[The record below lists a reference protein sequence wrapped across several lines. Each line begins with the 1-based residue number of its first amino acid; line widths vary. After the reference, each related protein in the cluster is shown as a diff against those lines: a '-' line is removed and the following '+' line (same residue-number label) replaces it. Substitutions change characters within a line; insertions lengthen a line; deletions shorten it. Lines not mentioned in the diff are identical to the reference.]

1 MSLEQGKEFKNVE
14 SGTMLENMFGK
25 LSSLVTLQRLNVQES
40 LQNMH
45 HDDNADHAGSDGKG
59 KAHSGPRKESIKE
72 LRGNLEDALDKING
86 AYEQEV
92 LHNSKL
98 IDDFDKKVDSQR
110 KEMVDN
116 LKAKSFREDKVDIK
130 SLDGRLEDSGTFVR
144 LGNIRYVIFAI
155 IAIAIIS
162 FTMHHSNINTTGYV
176 VVSMILG
183 ATVVFIINFIQ
194 QESIRTKK

>member
-14 SGTMLENMFGK
+14 SGTMLENLFGK

-45 HDDNADHAGSDGKG
+45 HDDDADHAEN
-59 KAHSGPRKESIKE
+59 GPRKESIKE